1 MICRKVKKMA
11 SDISL
16 KDIIAPHF
24 WNIFNNLKVHNV
36 IYGGRGS
43 TKTSMIALNIVFNC
57 ISDDDC
63 SAVILRRYQNLLRN
77 SVYKEI
83 KKACKR
89 LGLVEKVDYYA
100 YVSPMQIVFANGNT
114 IYFASGDDYEAVK
127 GMTDENKSIK
137 KVWFEE
143 LTGWDN
149 ADEIDQ
155 IIATF
160 TRGNSTYFNAFY
172 SYNPPKNRFHWV
184 NLWKESKLLRDDYL
198 FSESDYRT
206 VPKNWLGP
214 IFIDEAERL
223 KKYDEKRYRWIYLGE
238 VIGIE
243 GLIYNPDL
251 LVIENPNYIEEN
263 KLRILYVDFAIDC
276 GHQTSATS
284 CGAYGYATDGR
295 WYRLDTYYYSPH
307 EKTRKKAP
315 SELAQDLFD
324 FRNYICKKYNTIVDT
339 ETIDSAEGALR
350 NQYFAMFGIKLTPV
364 NKGKDKEELIEYS
377 QDFLDTGKY
386 VILNTPNNWIHIKE
400 MKNYMW
406 VKDSVEKGKPVPDKE
421 EKELT
426 GETYYNT
433 HTNDYSYYY
442 AEHSCDDFQYYVKN
456 NLQKLG
462 LEA

>member
-1 MICRKVKKMA
+1 MA

-89 LGLVEKVDYYA
+89 LGLVEKVDYCA

-143 LTGWDN
+143 LTGWDD

-251 LVIENPNYIEEN
+251 FIIENPNYIEEN

>member
-1 MICRKVKKMA
+1 MA
-11 SDISL
+11 RINLKEIIS
-16 KDIIAPHF
+16 PSF
-24 WNIFNNLKVHNV
+24 WNIFNSKSSYMILQ
-36 IYGGRGS
+36 GGRGS
-43 TKTSMIALNIVFNC
+43 TKTSLASLKIVYHC
-57 ISDDDC
+57 ISEENC
-63 SAVILRRYQNLLRN
+63 SVIILRKYQNTLRN
-77 SVYKEI
+77 SVFKEI
-83 KKACKR
+83 KKASSR
-89 LGLVEKVDYYA
+89 LGLTDGVDYIA
-100 YVSPMQIVFANGNT
+100 NVSPMKITFFNGNS
-114 IYFASGDDYEAVK
+114 IYFAGTDDIEKLKGFIDESRPIKILWIEEASEF
-127 GMTDENKSIK
+127 ENDDD
-137 KVWFEE
+137 FQQ
-143 LTGWDN
+143 
-149 ADEIDQ
+149 A
-155 IIATF
+155 IATF
-160 TRGNSTYFNAFY
+160 SRGNNDYFISMF
-172 SYNPPKNRFHWV
+172 SYNPPKNKYSFINIWAD
-184 NLWKESKLLRDDYL
+184 KMKLRDDVL
-198 FSESDYRT
+198 FSHTDYRT
-206 VPKNWLGP
+206 VPEKWLGKK
-214 IFIDEAERL
+214 FIEEAERL
-223 KKYDEKRYRWIYLGE
+223 KQYDEKRYRWIYLGE

-251 LVIENPNYIEEN
+251 FIIENANYIEEK

-307 EKTRKKAP
+307 EKSRKKAP
-315 SELAQDLFD
+315 SELAQDIFN
-324 FRNYICKKYNTIVDT
+324 FRTYILKKYKTICDT

-386 VILNTPNNWIHIKE
+386 VILNVPNNWIHIKE

>member
-1 MICRKVKKMA
+1 MA

-143 LTGWDN
+143 LTGWDD

-214 IFIDEAERL
+214 IFIEEAERL

-315 SELAQDLFD
+315 SELAQDIFD

>member
-1 MICRKVKKMA
+1 MA
-11 SDISL
+11 SDINL

-89 LGLVEKVDYYA
+89 LGLVEKVDYCA

-143 LTGWDN
+143 LTGWDD

-251 LVIENPNYIEEN
+251 FKIKDQNYIKEN
-263 KLRILYVDFAIDC
+263 KLKCLYIDLAIDA
-276 GHQTSATS
+276 GYSTSATT
-284 CGAYGYATDGR
+284 CLAIGYMSDGE
-295 WYRLDTYYYSPH
+295 WYLLDTYYYSPV
-307 EKTRKKAP
+307 EQSSKKAP
-315 SELAQDLFD
+315 SD
-324 FRNYICKKYNTIVDT
+324 FADDIFNFRVSVSKEYQALIDN
-339 ETIDSAEGALR
+339 ETIDSAETALV
-350 NQYFAMFGIKLTPV
+350 NEMFKKFGINLHKV
-364 NKGKDKEELIEYS
+364 NKGNESNAKEKLIDFS
-377 QDFLDTGKY
+377 QDFLATNKFN
-386 VILNTPNNWIHIKE
+386 IINNNNNKIFLKE
-400 MKNYMW
+400 AKEYMW
-406 VKDSVEKGKPVPDKE
+406 IPESIEKGKPMPDKK
-421 EKELT
+421 EKEMKS
-426 GETYYNT
+426 EDMYYNT
-433 HTNDYSYYY
+433 HSKNYAYSYGD
-442 AEHSCDDFQYYVKN
+442 HTCDAFQYFVRD
-456 NLQKLG
+456 NLQKIG
-462 LEA
+462 LEF

>member
-1 MICRKVKKMA
+1 MNE
-11 SDISL
+11 DISL
-16 KDIIAPHF
+16 KELIAPHF

-43 TKTSMIALNIVFNC
+43 TKTSMIALNIVFSCITDNNC
-57 ISDDDC
+57 AC
-63 SAVILRRYQNLLRN
+63 VILRRYQNLLRN

-83 KKACKR
+83 KRACRR
-89 LGLVEKVDYYA
+89 LGLIEKVDYKA
-100 YVSPMQIVFANGNT
+100 NVSPMQITFNNGNT
-114 IYFASGDDYEAVK
+114 IYFAGGDDYEAVK
-127 GMTDENKSIK
+127 GTIDEKSPIK

-143 LTGWDN
+143 LTGWDS

-160 TRGNSTYFNAFY
+160 TRGNNDYFNAFY
-172 SYNPPKNRFHWV
+172 SYNPPKNRYHWV
-184 NLWKESKLLRDDYL
+184 NLWKESKKLRDDYL

-206 VPKNWLGP
+206 VPQDWLGP
-214 IFIDEAERL
+214 IFIGEAERL

-251 LVIENPNYIEEN
+251 FIIEDADYIEKN
-263 KLRILYVDFAIDC
+263 NLRILYVDFSIDC

-284 CGAYGYATDGR
+284 CMAFGYASDGR
-295 WYRLDTYYYSPH
+295 WYLLDMYYYSPH
-307 EKTRKKAP
+307 EKSRKKAP
-315 SELAQDLFD
+315 SELAEDIFN
-324 FRNYICKKYNTIVDT
+324 FRTHICKKYKTIVDT

-350 NQYFAMFGIKLTPV
+350 NQYFAMYGINLHPV

-377 QDFLDTGKY
+377 QDFVDLGKY
-386 VILNTPNNWIHIKE
+386 VILNTSNNWIHIKE
-400 MKNYMW
+400 LKNYMW
-406 VKDSVEKGKPVPDKE
+406 KKDSVEKGKPDPDKT

-442 AEHSCDDFQYYVKN
+442 ADHSCDAWQYWVKD
-456 NLQKLG
+456 NLEKLG
-462 LEA
+462 LSM

>member
-1 MICRKVKKMA
+1 MMTN
-11 SDISL
+11 DISL

-24 WNIFNNLKVHNV
+24 WNIFNNLKIHNV

-63 SAVILRRYQNLLRN
+63 SAVVLRRYQNLLRN

-89 LGLVEKVDYYA
+89 LGLVEKSDYFA
-100 YVSPMQIVFANGNT
+100 YISPMQIVFSNGNT

-143 LTGWDN
+143 LTGWDD

-160 TRGNSTYFNAFY
+160 TRGNNTYFNAFY

-184 NLWKESKLLRDDYL
+184 NLWKESKLQRDDYL

-206 VPKNWLGP
+206 VPNEWLGP
-214 IFIDEAERL
+214 IFIGEAERL

-251 LVIENPNYIEEN
+251 FILEKPNYIEEN

-307 EKTRKKAP
+307 EKSRKKAP
-315 SELAQDLFD
+315 SELAQDIFD

-386 VILNTPNNWIHIKE
+386 VILDTPNNWIHIKE

-406 VKDSVEKGKPVPDKE
+406 MKDSVEKGKPVPDKE

>member
-1 MICRKVKKMA
+1 MA

-57 ISDDDC
+57 ISDNDC

-89 LGLVEKVDYYA
+89 LGLVEKSDYYA

-143 LTGWDN
+143 LTGWDD

-160 TRGNSTYFNAFY
+160 TRGNNTYFNAFY

-184 NLWKESKLLRDDYL
+184 NLWKESKVQRDDYL

-206 VPKNWLGP
+206 VPKEWLGP

-251 LVIENPNYIEEN
+251 FIIEKPNYIEEN

-307 EKTRKKAP
+307 EKSRKKAP
-315 SELAQDLFD
+315 SELAQDIFD

-386 VILNTPNNWIHIKE
+386 VILNTSNNWIHIKE

-406 VKDSVEKGKPVPDKE
+406 MKDSVEKGKPVPDKE
-421 EKELT
+421 EKELV
-426 GETYYNT
+426 GENYYNT
-433 HTNDYSYYY
+433 YTNDYSYYY

>member
-1 MICRKVKKMA
+1 MNQTI
-11 SDISL
+11 DI

-24 WNIFNNLKVHNV
+24 YKTFNSKKPHQ
-36 IYGGRGS
+36 IYKGGRGS
-43 TKTSMIALNIVFNC
+43 TKTSMLSIKIDEFNLEYREC
-57 ISDDDC
+57 NAI
-63 SAVILRRYQNLLRN
+63 IIKRYQNTIRN
-77 SVYKEI
+77 SVFKEI
-83 KKACKR
+83 KRALKR
-89 LGLVEKVDYYA
+89 LGLNEGIDYKA
-100 YVSPMQIVFANGNT
+100 TVSPFQIHLFQTGNN
-114 IYFASGDDYEAVK
+114 IYFAGGDDYEKVK
-127 GMTDENKSIK
+127 GFIDEEAPIK
-137 KVWFEE
+137 MVWFEE
-143 LTGWDN
+143 LTEF
-149 ADEIDQ
+149 DEPDQIDQ

-160 TRGNSTYFNAFY
+160 SRGNDDWFITMY

-184 NLWKESKLLRDDYL
+184 NLWAEKMQQRDDVIVHH
-198 FSESDYRT
+198 SDYRT
-206 VPKNWLGP
+206 VPTKWLGQK
-214 IFIDEAERL
+214 FIDEAERL

-251 LVIENPNYIEEN
+251 FIIEKANYIEEN
-263 KLRILYVDFAIDC
+263 NLKIIYVDFSVDC

-295 WYRLDTYYYSPH
+295 WYRLDSYYYSPH
-307 EKTRKKAP
+307 EKSKKKAP
-315 SELAQDLFD
+315 SELAQDLFN
-324 FRNYICKKYNTIVDT
+324 FRTYICKKYKTIVDT

-350 NQYFAMFGIKLTPV
+350 NQYFAMFGINLHPV

-377 QDFLDTGKY
+377 QDFIDLGKY
-386 VILNTPNNWIHIKE
+386 VILDTPNNWIHIKE

-406 VKDSVEKGKPVPDKE
+406 KKDSVEKGKPEPDKD

-442 AEHSCDDFQYYVKN
+442 AEHSCDDFQYWVKD

-462 LEA
+462 LEF

>member
-1 MICRKVKKMA
+1 MNN
-11 SDISL
+11 DISL
-16 KDIIAPHF
+16 KNIIAPHF
-24 WNIFNNLKVHNV
+24 WNIFNNLKVHNL

-57 ISDDDC
+57 INDNNC
-63 SAVILRRYQNLLRN
+63 ACIILRRYQNLLRN

-83 KKACKR
+83 KRACKR
-89 LGLVEKVDYYA
+89 LGLIEKIDYKA
-100 YVSPMQIVFANGNT
+100 NISPMQIVFNNGNA
-114 IYFASGDDYEAVK
+114 IYFAGGDDYEAVK
-127 GMTDENKSIK
+127 GTIDENSPIK

-143 LTGWDN
+143 LTGWN
-149 ADEIDQ
+149 NPDEIDQ

-160 TRGNSTYFNAFY
+160 TRGNNENFNVFY
-172 SYNPPKNRFHWV
+172 SYNPPKNRYHWV
-184 NLWKESKLLRDDYL
+184 NLWKESKLQREDYL

-206 VPKNWLGP
+206 VPKEWLGSV
-214 IFIDEAERL
+214 FIDEAERL
-223 KKYDEKRYRWIYLGE
+223 QKYDEKRYKWIYLGE

-251 LVIENPNYIEEN
+251 FIIEEPNYIEEK

-276 GHQTSATS
+276 GHQTSATT
-284 CGAYGYATDGR
+284 CMAFGYATDGR
-295 WYRLDTYYYSPH
+295 WYLLDMYYYSPH
-307 EKTRKKAP
+307 EKSRKKAP

-324 FRNYICKKYNTIVDT
+324 FRTKICMKYHTQADT

-350 NQYFAMFGIKLTPV
+350 NQYFAMFGINLQPV

-377 QDFLDTGKY
+377 QDFIDTGKY
-386 VILNTPNNWIHIKE
+386 VILNTSNNWIHIKE
-400 MKNYMW
+400 MSNYMW
-406 VKDSVEKGKPVPDKE
+406 KKDSVEKGKPIPDKE

-433 HTNDYSYYY
+433 YTNDYSYYY
-442 AEHSCDDFQYYVKN
+442 ADHSCDALQYYIKA

-462 LEA
+462 LEF

>member
-1 MICRKVKKMA
+1 MA
-11 SDISL
+11 SDINL

-89 LGLVEKVDYYA
+89 LGLVEKVDYCA

-143 LTGWDN
+143 LTGWDD

-214 IFIDEAERL
+214 IFIEEAERL
-223 KKYDEKRYRWIYLGE
+223 KQYDEKRYRWIYLGE

-251 LVIENPNYIEEN
+251 LIIEKSNYIEEN

-307 EKTRKKAP
+307 EKSRKKAP

-386 VILNTPNNWIHIKE
+386 VILDTPNNWIHIKE

-406 VKDSVEKGKPVPDKE
+406 MKDSVEKGKPVPDKE
-421 EKELT
+421 EKELV

>member
-1 MICRKVKKMA
+1 MA

-16 KDIIAPHF
+16 KDIVAPHF

-143 LTGWDN
+143 LTGWDD

-251 LVIENPNYIEEN
+251 LIIEKSNYIEEN
-263 KLRILYVDFAIDC
+263 KLRILYVDFAIYC

-307 EKTRKKAP
+307 EKSRKKAP

-406 VKDSVEKGKPVPDKE
+406 MKDSVEKGKPVPDKE

>member
-1 MICRKVKKMA
+1 MA

-16 KDIIAPHF
+16 KDIVAPHF

-89 LGLVEKVDYYA
+89 LGLVEKVDYCA

-143 LTGWDN
+143 LTGWDD

-214 IFIDEAERL
+214 IFIEEAERL

>member
-1 MICRKVKKMA
+1 MNIKIREI
-11 SDISL
+11 IS
-16 KDIIAPHF
+16 PSF
-24 WNIFNNLKVHNV
+24 WNIFNSKSSYMILQ
-36 IYGGRGS
+36 GGRGS
-43 TKTSMIALNIVFNC
+43 TKTSLASLKIVYHC
-57 ISDDDC
+57 ISEENC
-63 SAVILRRYQNLLRN
+63 SVIILRKYQNTLRN
-77 SVYKEI
+77 SVFKEI
-83 KKACKR
+83 KKASSR
-89 LGLVEKVDYYA
+89 LGLTDGVDYIA
-100 YVSPMQIVFANGNT
+100 NVSPMKITFFNGNS
-114 IYFASGDDYEAVK
+114 IYFAGTDDIEKLKGFIDESRPIKILWIEEASEF
-127 GMTDENKSIK
+127 ENDDD
-137 KVWFEE
+137 FQQ
-143 LTGWDN
+143 
-149 ADEIDQ
+149 A
-155 IIATF
+155 IATF
-160 TRGNSTYFNAFY
+160 SRGNNDYFISMF
-172 SYNPPKNRFHWV
+172 SYNPPKNKYSFINIWAEKMKQREDV
-184 NLWKESKLLRDDYL
+184 L
-198 FSESDYRT
+198 FSHTDYRT
-206 VPKNWLGP
+206 VPKEWLGKK
-214 IFIDEAERL
+214 FIDEAERL

-263 KLRILYVDFAIDC
+263 KLRILYVDFSIDC

-406 VKDSVEKGKPVPDKE
+406 VKDSVEKGKQVTEKE

-442 AEHSCDDFQYYVKN
+442 AEHSCDDFKYYVKN

-462 LEA
+462 LED

>member
-1 MICRKVKKMA
+1 MA

-57 ISDDDC
+57 ISDNDC

-89 LGLVEKVDYYA
+89 LGLVEKSDYYA

-143 LTGWDN
+143 LTGWDD

-160 TRGNSTYFNAFY
+160 TRGNNTYFNAFY

-184 NLWKESKLLRDDYL
+184 NLWKESKVQRDDYL

-206 VPKNWLGP
+206 VPKDWLGP

-251 LVIENPNYIEEN
+251 FIIEKPNYIEEN
-263 KLRILYVDFAIDC
+263 KLRVLYVDFAIDC

-307 EKTRKKAP
+307 EKSRKKAP
-315 SELAQDLFD
+315 SELAQDIFD

-406 VKDSVEKGKPVPDKE
+406 MKDSVEKGKPVPDKE
-421 EKELT
+421 EKELV
-426 GETYYNT
+426 GENYYNT
-433 HTNDYSYYY
+433 YTNDYSYYY